1 MSFKTLLAL
10 ALAGSISAGALA
22 QQSVESFYSG
32 KTVQMIVGYSA
43 GGGYD
48 LYARTLARH
57 IGKHIPGNPNVV
69 VRNVPGAGSLVAMN
83 QIANTLP
90 QDGTIIGTVGRGMAF
105 EPLFGNEQAQ
115 FDPTEMNWLGSLNN
129 ETSICAAWHTT
140 GIETWQD
147 LREMTLNVGGT
158 GAGADTDLFPRV
170 LAEILGLRLNVI
182 SGYPGGSDVLLAM
195 ERGEVGGRCGWSW
208 SSAKSNHPEW
218 FEEGG
223 NVNLLLQMSLEK
235 HPELPDTPL
244 VTEVAEN
251 EFQEQVLNL
260 LFARQVMGRPFVA
273 PPNVPADRLAA
284 LREAFRA
291 TTQDEAF
298 IRDIENQN
306 LELTPVFGERIQNII
321 RDTRQYPREVI
332 DAIADLG

>member
-1 MSFKTLLAL
+1 MKLKTLVAVAL
-10 ALAGSISAGALA
+10 AAVVSTLSYAEQG
-22 QQSVESFYSG
+22 VEDFYSG
-32 KTVQMIVGYSA
+32 RTVQLVVGYSA

-57 IGKHIPGNPNVV
+57 IGKHIPGAPNVV
-69 VRNVPGAGSLVAMN
+69 VRNIPGAGSLVAMN

-90 QDGTIIGTVGRGMAF
+90 QDGSVFGTVGRGMAF

-115 FDPTEMNWLGSLNN
+115 YDPTDLNWLGSLNN

-147 LREMTLNVGGT
+147 LRQQSLTVGGT

-170 LAEILGLRLNVI
+170 LEDQLGLQLNVI

-208 SSAKSNHPEW
+208 SSAKSNNPEW

-223 NVNLLLQMSLEK
+223 DVNLLLQMSLEK

-244 VTEVAEN
+244 VTELAET
-251 EFQEQVLNL
+251 EFQSQVLTL

-291 TTQDEAF
+291 TTQDPAF
-298 IRDIENQN
+298 IQDIQNQN

-321 RDTRQYPREVI
+321 RDARQYPREVI